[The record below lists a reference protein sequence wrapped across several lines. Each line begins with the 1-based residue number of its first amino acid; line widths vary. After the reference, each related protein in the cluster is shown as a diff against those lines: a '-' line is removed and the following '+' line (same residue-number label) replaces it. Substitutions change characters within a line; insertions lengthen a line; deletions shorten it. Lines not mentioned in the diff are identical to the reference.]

1 MNKRLMGLC
10 AAIVAAF
17 FVCTACNVDPDVIID
32 INTPSRA
39 PVPTEVFA
47 TNPGLLTP
55 APPTD
60 TPAPPTVTPEVV
72 TPSITDVPNVTQMP
86 KPDYSVF
93 NNCAFVGNSTFEGL
107 YKYGVITQGS
117 FFTRVGLNIL
127 TVYTLSTT
135 TGSIPIID
143 ELNTGEYE
151 AVILMFGENELGWPN
166 LNTFINKYSG
176 LLDDVWKRQPECEIF
191 IMGIPPVS
199 ESVSSSSTT
208 GVTNENIQL
217 YNAQLVDLATRRGC
231 HFVSVPESLMTANG
245 ALPPEASSDGLHLN
259 LQYSKLWADHICL
272 TVMAALR

>member
-1 MNKRLMGLC
+1 MNKRLFGLC
-10 AAIVAAF
+10 AVVIAAF
-17 FVCTACNVDPDVIID
+17 GICTACNVEPDVIID
-32 INTPSRA
+32 INSPSTA
-39 PVPTEVFA
+39 PVPTVVSA
-47 TNPGLLTP
+47 TNPGLFTP
-55 APPTD
+55 APPTEPPYVD
-60 TPAPPTVTPEVV
+60 PTDIPEITQAP
-72 TPSITDVPNVTQMP
+72 QL
-86 KPDYSVF
+86 DYSVF

-127 TVYTLSTT
+127 SVYKQTT
-135 TGSIPIID
+135 STGSIPIID
-143 ELNTGEYE
+143 ELNTGNYE

-166 LNTFINKYSG
+166 LNTFINKYSD
-176 LLDDVWKRQPECEIF
+176 LLDDVWQRQPGCEIF

-231 HFVSVPESLMTANG
+231 HFVSVPESLMTSNG

-272 TVMAALR
+272 TVMSVLR